1 MWLQLIKT
9 IQYWILNKFKTH
21 WPLLRF
27 KHAKVKKLA
36 LHPKIKN
43 TENSIK
49 NSIKIVFISMT
60 TNIFTLRNN
69 ESTNVFM
76 ELDHIRPMQCRFCL
90 RNFKYGHSLVLHLKE
105 LHMNDL
111 IQHKQR
117 SMKRISVIRKNP
129 YYLKNSSIQKMQ
141 NVRPVSD
148 QNWFSVWYSCPS
160 LCCVNFSYLS
170 PLNIRIQFN
179 TVNVRFNK
187 YH

>member
-1 MWLQLIKT
+1 MK
-9 IQYWILNKFKTH
+9 
-21 WPLLRF
+21 
-27 KHAKVKKLA
+27 
-36 LHPKIKN
+36 
-43 TENSIK
+43 
-49 NSIKIVFISMT
+49 
-60 TNIFTLRNN
+60 TNIFIFRNN

-129 YYLKNSSIQKMQ
+129 YYLKNSTIQKMQ

-148 QNWFSVWYSCPS
+148 QN
-160 LCCVNFSYLS
+160 
-170 PLNIRIQFN
+170 
-179 TVNVRFNK
+179 
-187 YH
+187 

>member
-1 MWLQLIKT
+1 MQ
-9 IQYWILNKFKTH
+9 
-21 WPLLRF
+21 
-27 KHAKVKKLA
+27 
-36 LHPKIKN
+36 IKN
-43 TENSIK
+43 TENSLT
-49 NSIKIVFISMT
+49 NSIKIAFILMK
-60 TNIFTLRNN
+60 TNILTFRNN

-129 YYLKNSSIQKMQ
+129 YYLKNSTIQKMQ

-148 QNWFSVWYSCPS
+148 QN
-160 LCCVNFSYLS
+160 
-170 PLNIRIQFN
+170 
-179 TVNVRFNK
+179 
-187 YH
+187 